1 MLTGRQR
8 EIWAREQTFLDAA
21 RTMVLDEGYQAL
33 TISRVA
39 EATHFSKGT
48 VYQIFHSREELLA
61 ALGVQC
67 RARLHEAIE
76 RGSRFD
82 GRPRERILAVGEA
95 VVHQHRRNPH
105 DQRILKIIDAETVL
119 EKVGEDLRSAMEAYD
134 LRMYAILQDIIKEAI
149 SIGDLE
155 LEEDLTPQEVCFAY
169 WAMFDGAY
177 SAMLGGAPLDTVG
190 IREPLASVVRSGQML
205 GDGLGWRPLRNE
217 WDYADTVRR
226 IRSTILREDSDL
238 VEAEIVVSSVA

>member
-8 EIWAREQTFLDAA
+8 EIQAREQLFLDAA

-39 EATHFSKGT
+39 EVTHFSKGT

-67 RARLHEAIE
+67 RARLHAAIE
-76 RGSRFD
+76 RGARFE
-82 GRPRERILAVGEA
+82 GRPRERLVAIGESVA
-95 VVHQHRRNPH
+95 HQYRCHPH
-105 DQRILKIIDAETVL
+105 DQRILKIIDAETIL
-119 EKVGEDLRSAMEAYD
+119 ERVGEDLRAAMEEYD
-134 LRMYAILQDIIKEAI
+134 LRIYEIMQDIIEEAI

-177 SAMLGGAPLDTVG
+177 SAMLGGAPLETVG
-190 IREPLASVVRSGQML
+190 IRDPLALVVRSGQML
-205 GDGLGWRPLRNE
+205 GDGLGWRPLCAE
-217 WDYADTVRR
+217 WDYADTAHR
-226 IRSTILREDSDL
+226 IRSTILREGSDL
-238 VEAEIVVSSVA
+238 AGAEIGVSSMA